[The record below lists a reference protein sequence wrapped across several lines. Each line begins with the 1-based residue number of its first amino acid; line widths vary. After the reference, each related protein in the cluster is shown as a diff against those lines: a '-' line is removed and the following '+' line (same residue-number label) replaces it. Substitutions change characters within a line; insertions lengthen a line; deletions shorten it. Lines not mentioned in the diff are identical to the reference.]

1 MGPCHVFPL
10 PSTESAAAAAAA
22 AAVGE
27 SISRDDHNGTLGL
40 PAHNHRPLNTRTV
53 YTGMQTSI
61 HIQLCM
67 SIKMIL

>member
-1 MGPCHVFPL
+1 MGPCHLFPL
-10 PSTESAAAAAAA
+10 PSTESAAAAAA

-40 PAHNHRPLNTRTV
+40 PADNHRPLNTGAV
-53 YTGMQTSI
+53 YTGMRNSI

-67 SIKMIL
+67 SIKIL